1 MSNPFDGNNPF
12 GGAGGLDGL
21 MAGFQQQMQA
31 VQAQAASTVV
41 VGEAGGGLVKVHAT
55 GGLEIQRVE
64 IDESAADDTEMLEDL
79 IVAATNDALRQAQAI
94 SQQGMS
100 GLLAG
105 LPIPPGLMP

>member
-1 MSNPFDGNNPF
+1 MP
-12 GGAGGLDGL
+12 GLGGL
-21 MAGFQQQMQA
+21 MAGFQQQMQSIK
-31 VQAQAASTVV
+31 AQAAATVV

-55 GGLEIQRVE
+55 GGLTIERVE
-64 IDESAADDTEMLEDL
+64 IDASVADDTEMLEDL
-79 IVAATNDALRQAQAI
+79 LVVATNDALRKAQEI

>member
-12 GGAGGLDGL
+12 GGAGLGGL
-21 MAGFQQQMQA
+21 MAGFQQQMQQ
-31 VQAQAASTVV
+31 VQAEAASTVV
-41 VGEAGGGLVKVHAT
+41 MGEAGGGLVKVYAT
-55 GGLEIQRVE
+55 GSMKIDRVE
-64 IDESAADDTEMLEDL
+64 ISPKVADDTELLEDL
-79 IVAATNDALRQAQAI
+79 IAVATNNALEKAGAV